1 MSEEFSIPQE
11 FYKFAVLVTIKVE
24 NISIFS
30 ILSSNDFSILDE
42 KNIFDKY
49 DIFCELHLLQQN
61 LETCSLLL
69 VLVLENQVM
78 TTTIYALLIF
88 NFL

>member
-11 FYKFAVLVTIKVE
+11 FYKFAVLFVTIKVE

-30 ILSSNDFSILDE
+30 ILSSNNFSILDE

-49 DIFCELHLLQQN
+49 DIF
-61 LETCSLLL
+61 
-69 VLVLENQVM
+69 
-78 TTTIYALLIF
+78 
-88 NFL
+88 

>member
-30 ILSSNDFSILDE
+30 ILSSNNFSILDE

-49 DIFCELHLLQQN
+49 DIFWELYLLQ
-61 LETCSLLL
+61 LETCSLL
-69 VLVLENQVM
+69 LVLENQVM
-78 TTTIYALLIF
+78 TTTIYSLLIF
-88 NFL
+88 NFLW

>member
-30 ILSSNDFSILDE
+30 ILSSNNFSILDE

-49 DIFCELHLLQQN
+49 DIFWNC
-61 LETCSLLL
+61 
-69 VLVLENQVM
+69 
-78 TTTIYALLIF
+78 IYF
-88 NFL
+88 NKILKHVPYY

>member
-1 MSEEFSIPQE
+1 MSEEFSITQE

-30 ILSSNDFSILDE
+30 ILSSNNFSILDE

-49 DIFCELHLLQQN
+49 DIF
-61 LETCSLLL
+61 
-69 VLVLENQVM
+69 
-78 TTTIYALLIF
+78 
-88 NFL
+88 

>member
-11 FYKFAVLVTIKVE
+11 FYKCAVLVTIKVE

-30 ILSSNDFSILDE
+30 ILSSNNFSILDE

-49 DIFCELHLLQQN
+49 DIF
-61 LETCSLLL
+61 
-69 VLVLENQVM
+69 
-78 TTTIYALLIF
+78 
-88 NFL
+88 

>member
-30 ILSSNDFSILDE
+30 ILSSNNFSILDE
-42 KNIFDKY
+42 KNIFESMTY
-49 DIFCELHLLQQN
+49 F
-61 LETCSLLL
+61 
-69 VLVLENQVM
+69 ENC
-78 TTTIYALLIF
+78 IYF
-88 NFL
+88 NKILKHVPYY

>member
-30 ILSSNDFSILDE
+30 ILSSNTFSILDE

-49 DIFCELHLLQQN
+49 DIFWELYLLQ

-78 TTTIYALLIF
+78 TTTIYSLLIF
-88 NFL
+88 NFLW

>member
-30 ILSSNDFSILDE
+30 ILSSNNFSILDE
-42 KNIFDKY
+42 KNIFDMTY
-49 DIFCELHLLQQN
+49 F
-61 LETCSLLL
+61 
-69 VLVLENQVM
+69 ENC
-78 TTTIYALLIF
+78 IYF
-88 NFL
+88 NKILKHVPYY

>member
-30 ILSSNDFSILDE
+30 ILSSNNFSILDE
-42 KNIFDKY
+42 KNIFDKTSMTY
-49 DIFCELHLLQQN
+49 F
-61 LETCSLLL
+61 
-69 VLVLENQVM
+69 ENC
-78 TTTIYALLIF
+78 IYF
-88 NFL
+88 NKILKHVPYY

>member
-11 FYKFAVLVTIKVE
+11 FYKFAVLFVTIKVE

-30 ILSSNDFSILDE
+30 ILSSNNFSIFIDE

-49 DIFCELHLLQQN
+49 DIF
-61 LETCSLLL
+61 
-69 VLVLENQVM
+69 
-78 TTTIYALLIF
+78 
-88 NFL
+88 